1 MYTDALHAA
10 IRATLRNLGYRLGP
24 DDMAVPDD
32 EMNLIRARLSAE
44 SQVDEDEVMQGLVGV
59 HMFSDLY
66 QGEYEHH
73 KADPDAVPMDEL
85 RKTEQRVR
93 DAMDLMQITIRKRL
107 AATDRL
113 FPELH
118 WPKRKPSKPPPKK

>member
-1 MYTDALHAA
+1 
-10 IRATLRNLGYRLGP
+10 
-24 DDMAVPDD
+24 MAVPDD
-32 EMNLIRARLSAE
+32 EMNLIRARLSVE
-44 SQVDEDEVMQGLVGV
+44 SQADEDEVMQGLVGV

-73 KADPDAVPMDEL
+73 KTDPDAVPMDEL

-93 DAMDLMQITIRKRL
+93 AAMDLMQTTIRKRL

-113 FPELH
+113 LPELK
-118 WPKRKPSKPPPKK
+118 WPKRKASKPTSKK